1 MGARLPA
8 AIVFL
13 ALLVMLLL
21 PSWAGAGTESTEER
35 QPQTAVDRWHRLR
48 HYYSMDPDQG
58 DEGGVR
64 FGICPGIG
72 LRAGNPGT
80 VFGVADI
87 YISVSRHRSF
97 SLFAG
102 AGVEG
107 TTWVR
112 SAVFTLGWG
121 GVRRIHVARHQTGFF
136 GAFLRY
142 RDFVGKSDTTRRD
155 AVSVGTEVGAGHMDF
170 TFELGASRR
179 QNGDWNPLVYVGFK
193 VIWAV
198 PLGW

>member
-1 MGARLPA
+1 MSL
-8 AIVFL
+8 VSL
-13 ALLVMLLL
+13 AVLVMLLL
-21 PSWAGAGTESTEER
+21 PAWAGAGTGIGGGR
-35 QPQTAVDRWHRLR
+35 HRQTAVDRWHRLR
-48 HYYSMDPDQG
+48 HNYSMDPNQPDG
-58 DEGGVR
+58 GGVHI
-64 FGICPGIG
+64 GLCPGIG

-107 TTWVR
+107 SNRVR

-121 GVRRIHVARHQTGFF
+121 GVRRIHVARRQTGFF

-142 RDFVGKSDTTRRD
+142 RDFVGQTGTTRRD
-155 AVSVGTEVGAGHMDF
+155 AVSVGTEVGAGHMGL

-179 QNGDWNPLVYVGFK
+179 ENGDWNALVYVGLK

-198 PLGW
+198 ALGW